1 MNKIALNIALVVLL
15 SGCMNRTDSKGQK
28 VGSNAP
34 IFITPNANVI
44 PVNKPK
50 VNEVA
55 PNKPAQVTFNAEN
68 YVMVKEK
75 DLNMLV
81 TQKTNETLLNIKK
94 SNANA
99 PQPNKELNEAIDNQI
114 KKSVQPPSDNLAAN
128 VIQLAPV
135 ASPEKL
141 SSSNAVH
148 PVFAFVLVALS
159 MLGFILTAG
168 YFFFIKKKA
177 SHENPTSTTT
187 AAPAASPIPP
197 KMATKTSADASAN
210 TSTKAPAED

>member
-1 MNKIALNIALVVLL
+1 
-15 SGCMNRTDSKGQK
+15 MNRTDSKGQK

-34 IFITPNANVI
+34 IFITPNANVV

-68 YVMVKEK
+68 YVMIKEK

-81 TQKTNETLLNIKK
+81 TQKTNESLLNIKK

-99 PQPNKELNEAIDNQI
+99 PQPNKELGEAIDNQI
-114 KKSVQPPSDNLAAN
+114 KKSVQLPTDNLAPN

-135 ASPEKL
+135 VAPEKL
-141 SSSNAVH
+141 SSSNAVN
-148 PVFAFVLVALS
+148 PVFSFILVALS
-159 MLGFILTAG
+159 ITGFILTAG
-168 YFFFIKKKA
+168 YFFFVKKKA
-177 SHENPTSTTT
+177 SHEDHPTTPH
-187 AAPAASPIPP
+187 AAPAPPIPP
-197 KMATKTSADASAN
+197 QMA
-210 TSTKAPAED
+210 TKAPAEARAEARAED

>member
-1 MNKIALNIALVVLL
+1 MNKIALNIAVALML

-28 VGSNAP
+28 VGGNAP
-34 IFITPNANVI
+34 IFITPNANVV

-55 PNKPAQVTFNAEN
+55 PNKPAQVVFNAET
-68 YVMVKEK
+68 YVMVIEK

-99 PQPNKELNEAIDNQI
+99 PQPNKGLEEAIDNQI
-114 KKSVQPPSDNLAAN
+114 KKSVQLPPDNLAPN

-135 ASPEKL
+135 ALPEKL
-141 SSSNAVH
+141 SSSNAVN
-148 PVFAFVLVALS
+148 PFFSFILVVLSIA
-159 MLGFILTAG
+159 GFILTAG

-177 SHENPTSTTT
+177 LHEDTTQAQAPVT
-187 AAPAASPIPP
+187 APIPP
-197 KMATKTSADASAN
+197 KVATKTSAEA
-210 TSTKAPAED
+210 TAED

>member
-1 MNKIALNIALVVLL
+1 MNKIALNIAVALML

-28 VGSNAP
+28 VGGNAP
-34 IFITPNANVI
+34 IFITPNANVV

-55 PNKPAQVTFNAEN
+55 PNKPAQVVFNAET

-81 TQKTNETLLNIKK
+81 NQKTNETLLNIKK

-99 PQPNKELNEAIDNQI
+99 PQPNKELGEAIDNQI
-114 KKSVQPPSDNLAAN
+114 KKSVQLPPDNLAPN

-135 ASPEKL
+135 ALPEKL
-141 SSSNAVH
+141 SSSNAVN
-148 PVFAFVLVALS
+148 PFFSFILVVLSIA
-159 MLGFILTAG
+159 GFILTAG

-177 SHENPTSTTT
+177 LNEDTTQAQAPVT
-187 AAPAASPIPP
+187 APIPP
-197 KMATKTSADASAN
+197 KVATKTSAEAR
-210 TSTKAPAED
+210 AED

>member
-1 MNKIALNIALVVLL
+1 MNKIALNIAVALML

-28 VGSNAP
+28 VGGNAP
-34 IFITPNANVI
+34 IFITPNANVV

-55 PNKPAQVTFNAEN
+55 PNKPAQVVFNAET

-81 TQKTNETLLNIKK
+81 NQKTNETLLNIKK

-99 PQPNKELNEAIDNQI
+99 PQPNKELGEAIDNQI
-114 KKSVQPPSDNLAAN
+114 KKSVQLPPDNLAPN

-135 ASPEKL
+135 ALPEKL
-141 SSSNAVH
+141 SSSNAVN
-148 PVFAFVLVALS
+148 PFFSFILVVLS
-159 MLGFILTAG
+159 ITGFILTAG

-177 SHENPTSTTT
+177 LNEDTTQAQAQVT
-187 AAPAASPIPP
+187 APIPP
-197 KMATKTSADASAN
+197 KVATKTSAEAR
-210 TSTKAPAED
+210 AED

>member
-1 MNKIALNIALVVLL
+1 
-15 SGCMNRTDSKGQK
+15 MNRKDSNGQK
-28 VGSNAP
+28 VSSNAP
-34 IFITPNANVI
+34 VFITPNTKAI
-44 PVNKPK
+44 PVNNPK

-55 PNKPAQVTFNAEN
+55 PNKPAQVTFNAES

-114 KKSVQPPSDNLAAN
+114 KKSVQLPSDNLAPN

-148 PVFAFVLVALS
+148 PVFAFILVALS

-177 SHENPTSTTT
+177 LHEDST
-187 AAPAASPIPP
+187 P
-197 KMATKTSADASAN
+197 
-210 TSTKAPAED
+210 TKAPAQTTPPKVATETSAETRAETRAES

>member
-1 MNKIALNIALVVLL
+1 MNKIALNIAVALML

-28 VGSNAP
+28 VGGNAP
-34 IFITPNANVI
+34 IFITPNANVV

-55 PNKPAQVTFNAEN
+55 PNKPAQVVFNAET

-81 TQKTNETLLNIKK
+81 NQKTNETLLNIKK

-99 PQPNKELNEAIDNQI
+99 PQPNKELGEAIDNQI
-114 KKSVQPPSDNLAAN
+114 KKSVQLPPDNLAPN

-135 ASPEKL
+135 APPEKL
-141 SSSNAVH
+141 SSSNAVN
-148 PVFAFVLVALS
+148 PFFSFILVVLSIA
-159 MLGFILTAG
+159 GFILTAG

-177 SHENPTSTTT
+177 LHEDTTQA
-187 AAPAASPIPP
+187 AAPAAPPISTQ
-197 KMATKTSADASAN
+197 MATKTRVEARAE
-210 TSTKAPAED
+210 TTAED

>member
-1 MNKIALNIALVVLL
+1 ML

-34 IFITPNANVI
+34 IFITPNANVV

-68 YVMVKEK
+68 YVMIKEK

-81 TQKTNETLLNIKK
+81 TQKTNESLLNIKK

-99 PQPNKELNEAIDNQI
+99 PQPNKELGEAIDSQI
-114 KKSVQPPSDNLAAN
+114 KKSVQLPTDNLAPN

-135 ASPEKL
+135 VAPEKL
-141 SSSNAVH
+141 SSSNAVN
-148 PVFAFVLVALS
+148 PVFSFILVALS
-159 MLGFILTAG
+159 ITGFILTAG
-168 YFFFIKKKA
+168 YFFFVKKKA
-177 SHENPTSTTT
+177 SHEDHPTTPH
-187 AAPAASPIPP
+187 AAPAPPIPP
-197 KMATKTSADASAN
+197 QMA
-210 TSTKAPAED
+210 TKAPAEARAEARAED

>member
-1 MNKIALNIALVVLL
+1 MNKIALNIAVALML

-28 VGSNAP
+28 VGGNAP
-34 IFITPNANVI
+34 IFITPNANVV

-55 PNKPAQVTFNAEN
+55 PNKPAQVVFNAET

-81 TQKTNETLLNIKK
+81 NQKTNETLLNIKK

-99 PQPNKELNEAIDNQI
+99 PQPNKELGEAIDNQI
-114 KKSVQPPSDNLAAN
+114 KKSVQLPPDNLAPN

-135 ASPEKL
+135 AQEK
-141 SSSNAVH
+141 SSSNH
-148 PVFAFVLVALS
+148 PAIHPIFAFIMTTLIILA
-159 MLGFILTAG
+159 FILAAG

-177 SHENPTSTTT
+177 PHEDTTQAQAPVT
-187 AAPAASPIPP
+187 APIPP
-197 KMATKTSADASAN
+197 KVAAEARAE
-210 TSTKAPAED
+210 ARAED

>member
-1 MNKIALNIALVVLL
+1 MNKIALNIAVALML

-28 VGSNAP
+28 VGGNAP
-34 IFITPNANVI
+34 IFITPNANVV

-55 PNKPAQVTFNAEN
+55 PNKPAQVVFNAET

-81 TQKTNETLLNIKK
+81 NQKTNETLLNIKK

-99 PQPNKELNEAIDNQI
+99 PQPNKELGEAIDNQI
-114 KKSVQPPSDNLAAN
+114 KKSVQLPPDNLAPN

-135 ASPEKL
+135 ALPEKL
-141 SSSNAVH
+141 SSSNAVN
-148 PVFAFVLVALS
+148 PFFSFILVVLS
-159 MLGFILTAG
+159 ITGFILTAG

-177 SHENPTSTTT
+177 LNEDTTQAQASVT
-187 AAPAASPIPP
+187 APIPP
-197 KMATKTSADASAN
+197 KVATKTSAE
-210 TSTKAPAED
+210 TTAED